1 MINNLIVTPFINAL
15 VVLYALLPGYDFGL
29 AIIAFTIII
38 KLILW
43 PFASKALHGQK
54 AVQDLQP
61 EIQKLKKR
69 YGKNKQEFN
78 KAVMELYKEKGVN
91 PFGSCLPTLV
101 QLPFLLG
108 MFYAFIKFRD
118 PAFASLTDPNGVAS
132 VLYDSVKNLSSV
144 QELLNTQSAI
154 NTTFFGVVDLAKSS
168 IVLALIAAGLQFVQT
183 KMLTPKKHK
192 DQAQQAMSQMT
203 YIFPVITFL
212 FALSLPAALP
222 LYWTV
227 HSGFSIFQ
235 QYYIMHRDV
244 SFLEHLK
251 NSVKK
256 NNDNAKS

>member
-1 MINNLIVTPFINAL
+1 ML
-15 VVLYALLPGYDFGL
+15 
-29 AIIAFTIII
+29 
-38 KLILW
+38 LW
-43 PFASKALHGQK
+43 PLSAKALHGQK

-61 EIQKLKKR
+61 DIQALKKR

-91 PFGSCLPTLV
+91 PFGSCAPTLF

-108 MFYAFIKFRD
+108 MFYTFLMFRD
-118 PAFASLTDPNGVAS
+118 PTFVSLADPNSGITAM
-132 VLYDSVKNLSSV
+132 LYEPVKNLPQVST
-144 QELLNTQSAI
+144 LLSAGGSI
-154 NTTFFGVVDLAKSS
+154 NTMFLGVIDLATRS
-168 IVLALIAAGLQFVQT
+168 IPLALIASALQFVQT
-183 KMLTPKKHK
+183 KMLTPHKNK

-203 YIFPVITFL
+203 YIFPVITFF

-244 SFLEHLK
+244 TFLEHLK
-251 NSVKK
+251 SSVKK
-256 NNDNAKS
+256 NKAKS